1 VSINSLTFLSIFH
14 LPYNVFHPSSHFSS
28 TMQRIW
34 SCGERCLGLWTLDF
48 ERVFWSCSQF
58 AILLPLRRQ
67 RRIRHENSFDSV
79 CLFHQ
84 SLIVVMAVRN
94 RLALERKSHRSGH
107 IPCDLRQP
115 SGGNDLG
122 EKSCT
127 NDNSRSSCNQDA
139 LAAIPCR
146 SFIVVGL

>member
-1 VSINSLTFLSIFH
+1 MFFIHHPIFH
-14 LPYNVFHPSSHFSS
+14 PLCNVFGAVVSGALDF
-28 TMQRIW
+28 
-34 SCGERCLGLWTLDF
+34 GLWTLNESSEAVRSLRYF
-48 ERVFWSCSQF
+48 CRCGGSGEYATRIPSIRF
-58 AILLPLRRQ
+58 ACF
-67 RRIRHENSFDSV
+67 N
-79 CLFHQ
+79 Q

-107 IPCDLRQP
+107 IPCDLRQQ